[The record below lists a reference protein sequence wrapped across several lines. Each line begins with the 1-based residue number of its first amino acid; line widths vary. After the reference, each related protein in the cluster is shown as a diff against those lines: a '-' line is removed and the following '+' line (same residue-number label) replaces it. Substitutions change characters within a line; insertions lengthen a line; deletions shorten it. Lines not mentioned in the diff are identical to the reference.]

1 MIKARNFS
9 DSELALYI
17 EDDSF
22 RQDLAQKADVVRR
35 EVYSDKVF
43 VRGLIEFSNYCKNDC
58 YYCGIRKSNKKVKRY
73 RLEKEQILACADL
86 GYKLGYRTFVLQS
99 GEDLYFTDEKIADI
113 VEGIKNKY
121 PDCAVTLS
129 LGERSRQS
137 YQRFFDAGCDR
148 YLLREETSSKDH
160 YQKLHPASMS
170 FEKRRQ
176 ALWDLKEIGFQ
187 VGGGFMVGSPYQKTE
202 DIIKDIRFLE
212 ELEPDMIGIGPYL
225 VEKDTPFGSFSNG
238 SYEKTLRVLS
248 LVRLIFPYA
257 LLPATTAL
265 SSIDPQG
272 REMGLKSG
280 ANVLMPNLSPQ
291 DVRAYYS
298 LYDNKISSGLEA
310 AEAKKDLEERVK
322 KAGYRIVTDRG
333 DVTSYKNTII
343 KENNKENLGKNI

>member
-22 RQDLAQKADVVRR
+22 RQDLSQKADAVRR

-43 VRGLIEFSNYCKNDC
+43 VRGLIEFSNYCNNDC

-160 YQKLHPASMS
+160 YQKLHPDSMS

-272 REMGLKSG
+272 REMGLKAG

-310 AEAKKDLEERVK
+310 AEAKKDLEKRVK